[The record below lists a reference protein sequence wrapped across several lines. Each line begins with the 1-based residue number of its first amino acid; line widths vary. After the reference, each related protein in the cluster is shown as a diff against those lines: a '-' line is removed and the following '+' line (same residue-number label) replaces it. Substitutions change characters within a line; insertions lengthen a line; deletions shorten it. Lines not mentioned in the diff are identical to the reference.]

1 MYVVILKMFMKEKLE
16 GGWEGNHLHM
26 KKVD

>member
-1 MYVVILKMFMKEKLE
+1 MYVVILKMFVKEKLE
-16 GGWEGNHLHM
+16 GGREGNHLHM